1 MPAIDYVI
9 HLVLSVILI
18 IGAYQFYFWC
28 QRNSPAAPRE
38 LKLAIDE
45 RLPYW
50 PSWVWIYSFL
60 YYPLILYVNLVTR
73 SAREFTHV
81 ATSYLVL
88 LSLQMVFFLA
98 FPVATP
104 AHWRLY
110 NRRRTLAERFLAL
123 VQKFDARSNSFP
135 SMHVSVAMLTAMH
148 LSPHAGPA
156 AFAFPALI
164 ALSCIFTKQHYVVDL
179 PAGALLGWGT
189 YRACT
194 RFLLA

>member
-1 MPAIDYVI
+1 MNATDYLI
-9 HLVLSVILI
+9 HFVLSVILI
-18 IGAYQFYFWC
+18 VGGYQFYFWC
-28 QRNSPAAPRE
+28 QRNSPVAPRE
-38 LKLAIDE
+38 FKLALDE

-81 ATSYLVL
+81 AMSYLVL
-88 LSLQMVFFLA
+88 LGLQMVFFLA

-104 AHWRLY
+104 AHWRRY
-110 NRRRTLAERFLAL
+110 NQRRTLAERFLAL

-148 LSPHAGPA
+148 VAPHAGPA
-156 AFAFPALI
+156 AFAFPVLI